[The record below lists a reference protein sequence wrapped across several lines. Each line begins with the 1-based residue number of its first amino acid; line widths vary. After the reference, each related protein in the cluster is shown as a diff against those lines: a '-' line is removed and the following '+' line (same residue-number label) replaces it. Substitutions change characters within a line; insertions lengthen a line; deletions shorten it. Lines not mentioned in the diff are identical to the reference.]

1 MARRLHCKGL
11 RQKNVEGSRK
21 QEKEVSQMG
30 KRSGSFVCPHL
41 TLMAYLA
48 SFLYQTIWR
57 CQKEEGRN
65 KAFQEHGPHL
75 QGRTTE
81 LRVRRVGK
89 AGWVS
94 TKGQVLGPDSLS

>member
-21 QEKEVSQMG
+21 QKKEVSQMG
-30 KRSGSFVCPHL
+30 KRKSGSFACPHL

-57 CQKEEGRN
+57 CQKEESRN

-81 LRVRRVGK
+81 LSGRRGRK
-89 AGWVS
+89 EGW
-94 TKGQVLGPDSLS
+94 LGGHQRPGSQL